1 MQILKGMRYRV
12 YLQEEQEEFLR
23 QVSGCVRFVYN
34 IGLEQRRVFGCRDIP
49 HHFGYAQQNKELTKL
64 KKEAHSSRM
73 CPPNVC
79 NLG

>member
-34 IGLEQRRVFGCRDIP
+34 IGLEQRQVFGCRDIP
-49 HHFGYAQQNKELTKL
+49 HHFGYAQQNKENGAEDFFLRPKL
-64 KKEAHSSRM
+64 YK
-73 CPPNVC
+73 
-79 NLG
+79 LG

>member
-34 IGLEQRRVFGCRDIP
+34 IGLEQQRLDRPDAHNTQSGFERW
-49 HHFGYAQQNKELTKL
+49 LTI
-64 KKEAHSSRM
+64 
-73 CPPNVC
+73 
-79 NLG
+79 

>member
-34 IGLEQRRVFGCRDIP
+34 IGLEQQRLDRPD
-49 HHFGYAQQNKELTKL
+49 
-64 KKEAHSSRM
+64 AHNTQSGFER
-73 CPPNVC
+73 
-79 NLG
+79 